1 MSLKTILS
9 LAVQGLWRKRRQS
22 LLIFAVL
29 LISFTFAII
38 IICYST
44 SISATNSQLRAD
56 TYGTWYGA
64 ITSVTDADEEYLES
78 TEWLDELS
86 ASVNYGTAYNDV
98 QGLQYGS
105 TSTIGTVGDS
115 FEDMGIVV
123 EGRLPQNSGEIAIE
137 EATLS
142 SLQYGANLGQ
152 TVYISKTITDD
163 NGDIQE
169 ITKEFTLVGVISEYT
184 RLWDVN
190 CTLNNIIITE
200 EDMLAYY
207 TEAGASLSSVET
219 ETAYFFTVKSG
230 YENTVE
236 TEVNKYLWDSHEGTD
251 VRVVTINFAI
261 ELENE
266 AAAVN
271 TFYIWLILAITLL
284 AVIMIYILQMQSEVR
299 RIVRFRSIGATKGQL
314 RLLIFFETMILC
326 IPAMILGVLLGA
338 LGIRAVLA
346 LSVYSGSVNIAVSI
360 PWNYLI
366 LAVAF
371 WIIGVLAVRM
381 LTFQVAL
388 ATPLTGRMGMQMNK
402 NKLYKNFR
410 RALIM
415 LMATMLCISVVFT
428 TINIAEP
435 LSEYNYWNSKWS
447 YYVIISGRYNN
458 ASYAGKSNTMS
469 SEEIALISEV
479 PGVSDVVNATQFQS
493 LVTDENGTIQQ
504 ATVFI
509 MDSEDVKKFVST
521 KGVDMT
527 AYENGES
534 VIIQIAS
541 DGDAVA
547 SEVGSDVTVSI
558 DYDYL
563 STPFTL
569 LHDIYTAEDE
579 FLTEDNLN
587 STGLVNVTS
596 SVGSSQI
603 VERSDILPYKID
615 CYEYWYA
622 GSTFD
627 DSDYFIIASKA
638 FLQNIL
644 DQIPA
649 DKVWNLRTMQC
660 YLGQSEGD
668 YWETYIYTDSTANGL
683 ATDTVLES
691 LIRELGGEKYPYT
704 LKNMRKINEANAQ
717 VYQQSIIM
725 ILVSGVCIAVVVLL
739 ILVSTL
745 RLETESEKKRYGI
758 LQAIGMSKRQ
768 RNMELARRA
777 IVRSVIAI
785 VAAVVCYLAYY
796 LIMNISAIT
805 AGESA
810 LSVLV
815 TMFTTLAG
823 YGLTVPVLLAILAA
837 TFLVTFAICFG
848 TKLSLNKYSLMEM
861 LRSD

>member
-1 MSLKTILS
+1 MFKTIFG
-9 LAVQGLWRKRRQS
+9 LAFEGIKRRKRQS

-29 LISFTFAII
+29 LVSFTFAIV
-38 IICYST
+38 IICYSS

-64 ITSVTDADEEYLES
+64 ITSGVDTDREYLES
-78 TEWLDELS
+78 SEWLYELS

-98 QGLQYGS
+98 QGLHYGS
-105 TSTIGTVGDS
+105 SSTIGTVDSS

-123 EGRLPQNSGEIAIE
+123 DGRLPQSSGEIAIE

-142 SLQYGANLGQ
+142 SLQYGATLGQ
-152 TVYISKTITDD
+152 TIYISKTITDD
-163 NGDIQE
+163 NGETQE
-169 ITKEFTLVGVISEYT
+169 VTKEFTLVGIISEYT
-184 RLWDVN
+184 RLWGVN
-190 CTLNNIIITE
+190 CTLNNIIVTE

-207 TEAGASLSSVET
+207 TEAGASMSSIET

-230 YENTVE
+230 YGDTVE
-236 TEVNKYLWDSHEGTD
+236 TEINKYLWDSREGTN
-251 VRVVTINFAI
+251 VRVVTINFAV

-266 AAAVN
+266 AEAVN

-284 AVIMIYILQMQSEVR
+284 AVVMIYILQMQSEVR
-299 RIVRFRSIGATKGQL
+299 RIVRFRSIGASKGQL
-314 RLLIFFETMILC
+314 RLLIFLETMILC
-326 IPAMILGVLLGA
+326 IPAMIMGVLFGA

-346 LSVYSGSVNIAVSI
+346 LSVYSGSVDIAVSI
-360 PWNYLI
+360 PWNYLA
-366 LAVAF
+366 LVVTF
-371 WIIGVLAVRM
+371 WIIGVLAVRL

-388 ATPLTGRMGMQMNK
+388 ATPLTGRMGMQTNK
-402 NKLYKNFR
+402 NKLFKNFR
-410 RALIM
+410 SALIM
-415 LMATMLCISVVFT
+415 LMATMLCVSVVFSA
-428 TINIAEP
+428 INIAEP
-435 LSEYNYWNSKWS
+435 LSEYNYWTSRWS
-447 YYVIISGRYNN
+447 YYVVIRGRYNN
-458 ASYAGKSNTMS
+458 DENTMS
-469 SEEIALISEV
+469 SEDIALISEV

-509 MDSEDVKKFVST
+509 MDSDDVKKFVST
-521 KGVDMT
+521 KGIDMT

-563 STPFTL
+563 SSPFTSS
-569 LHDIYTAEDE
+569 HDTYTAEDE

-596 SVGSSQI
+596 TVGSSQV
-603 VERSDILPYKID
+603 VERSEILPYKIE
-615 CYEYWYA
+615 CYEYGYT

-644 DQIPA
+644 VQIPE

-660 YLGQSEGD
+660 YHGQSDGD

-683 ATDTVLES
+683 ATDTVLEN
-691 LIRELGGEKYPYT
+691 LITELGGDRYPYT
-704 LKNMRKINEANAQ
+704 LKNMREINEANAQ
-717 VYQQSIIM
+717 VYLQSIIM
-725 ILVSGVCIAVVVLL
+725 TIVTGVCIALVVLM

-745 RLETESEKKRYGI
+745 RLETESEKRRYGI
-758 LQAIGMSKRQ
+758 LQAIGMSRRQ
-768 RNMELARRA
+768 RNIELGRRA
-777 IVRSVIAI
+777 AIRSTIAI
-785 VAAVVCYLAYY
+785 SVAVVSYLVYY
-796 LIMNISAIT
+796 LMANFQT
-805 AGESA
+805 VVAGTSPIA
-810 LSVLV
+810 VLS
-815 TMFTTLAG
+815 TMFTTLAE
-823 YGLTVPVLLAILAA
+823 YGLTAPVLLLILLAVFLL
-837 TFLVTFAICFG
+837 TFVICFG
-848 TKLSLNKYSLMEM
+848 SKLSLNRYTLMEM
-861 LRSD
+861 LREDR